1 MPTIEYVGGR
11 RSHVFKCTS
20 KGCKKTV
27 HRFLDK
33 GDAHSTGNLHRHVKM
48 CWGEDVFHQV
58 LKAKNIMAAHEV
70 VKNYAANGSITTA
83 FEQKNKVQWQFSHRQ
98 HMKWQTRLDLHRYG
112 NSEADT

>member
-11 RSHVFKCTS
+11 HSHVFKCTS

-33 GDAHSTGNLHRHVKM
+33 GDAHSTGNLHRHMKT

-83 FEQKNKVQWQFSHRQ
+83 FEQKNKVQWQFSHWQ